1 VLVAGIDEHRL
12 GIVRPV
18 LIPQPH
24 DRRVDAR
31 QAAIAWLGERVH
43 LDHRTIPFVVADVAD
58 PEASIRPCEVLP
70 VLVRGTIHVDLRH
83 ELAGRLERV
92 HRSVVARVLLDP
104 QDAVHPVANDH
115 AGDLV
120 ERGVHDRPSHGT
132 FDDRRTGRLGG
143 PRRYGARLSVDRSL
157 RARDE

>member
-58 PEASIRPCEVLP
+58 PEVPIRPCEVLP
-70 VLVRGTIHVDLRH
+70 VLVRRAIHHDLRH
-83 ELAGRLERV
+83 DLTARLERV
-92 HRSVVARVLLDP
+92 HRGIVARVLHDP
-104 QDAVHPVANDH
+104 QEAVHPVPHDH
-115 AGDLV
+115 A
-120 ERGVHDRPSHGT
+120 
-132 FDDRRTGRLGG
+132 
-143 PRRYGARLSVDRSL
+143 
-157 RARDE
+157 